1 MTSRYEGLPLAMIEA
16 MWCGTPC
23 VSMNCPHG
31 PEELIQKGGG
41 LLVENGDISAMTNA
55 LSMLM
60 SDDGRRIALGQKAQ
74 RYAQNA
80 FSETTILNQ
89 WLQLI
94 NDKTYNK

>member
-1 MTSRYEGLPLAMIEA
+1 
-16 MWCGTPC
+16 
-23 VSMNCPHG
+23 
-31 PEELIQKGGG
+31 
-41 LLVENGDISAMTNA
+41 MTNA

-60 SDDGRRIALGQKAQ
+60 SDDGKRIALGQKAQ